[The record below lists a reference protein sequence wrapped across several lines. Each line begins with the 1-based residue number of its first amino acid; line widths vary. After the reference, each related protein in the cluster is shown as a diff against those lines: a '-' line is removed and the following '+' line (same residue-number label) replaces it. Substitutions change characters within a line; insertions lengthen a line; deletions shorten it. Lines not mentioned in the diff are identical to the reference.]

1 MFSSALLPWKCDHKK
16 CQAAKATS
24 QCTKLGKDD
33 ELNMKKLV
41 IRRTE
46 AGSWMVECRRFLKVV
61 LPKVAGGTPGRRTLG
76 DEAAERGR
84 LESDSSIETGATGT
98 GATVTTTNIKVPKVT
113 GDKLSYTSIQFLKV
127 YFIFS
132 TPDPKSEAQ
141 FN

>member
-1 MFSSALLPWKCDHKK
+1 
-16 CQAAKATS
+16 
-24 QCTKLGKDD
+24 
-33 ELNMKKLV
+33 MKKLV

-61 LPKVAGGTPGRRTLG
+61 LPKEAGGTPGRRTLG

-84 LESDSSIETGATGT
+84 LESDSSTETGATGT

-113 GDKLSYTSIQFLKV
+113 GDTLTFLYLYLQFSKV

-132 TPDPKSEAQ
+132 TPDPKSEALVLLRGQ
-141 FN
+141 GGLWP